1 VKKEITYNVSSIS
14 LDGEDDCCANH
25 GCDDGTNGPEECQA
39 VEHRAEALASLVTE
53 VQSLAELGT
62 TGSVNSADVFNIRV
76 DTRTE
81 RRALG

>member
-1 VKKEITYNVSSIS
+1 MIWTYNVGSVALNSEN
-14 LDGEDDCCANH
+14 DGSGNYSADNGA
-25 GCDDGTNGPEECQA
+25 NGPEECQA
-39 VEHRAEALASLVTE
+39 VQHHAEALAGLVTE

-62 TGSVNSADVFNIRV
+62 TGSVNSANVFNVRV